1 MNKIIL
7 PKQKAITIFLVFAL
21 SYYISNLLRA
31 ITATISPN
39 LISEFDL
46 SAGDLGLLGGG
57 YFLGF
62 AAVQIPLGYLLDN
75 KGPKKIVSYFLL
87 IAVLG
92 MISFSLSENFIT
104 LLISRILIGIGVGAC
119 LMGPLTAYRIWYQD
133 ETQQRA
139 NSWMLMVGAIGMLSS
154 SLPVQFFL
162 PIICYCR
169 IDTYTTDADIII
181 SDTGITD
188 TDNKLNAIRA
198 ESSVYSTLF
207 QIFILGISMCM
218 IMIVSLNSTSFKK
231 HNPSTKMQAV
241 KKWFVLFLLLSGDV
255 SGRIL
260 NTASTT
266 NGSNINETK
275 GNNDGDSSSLT
286 PVAPLVGNDSV
297 STMLTTT
304 TDVTNKALFA
314 LNTRLLATVT
324 VSPSNVRAANNDAV
338 DGDIIMITPGEVDL
352 SSGQLSVGKA
362 LTFECT
368 DPTTK
373 CIFDAKARSS
383 STRRV
388 IYDTHGKTA
397 TSRYVGLEITGGYTV
412 RLKRNN
418 RKRRSQH
425 RSVVGSR
432 SKKTT
437 N

>member
-1 MNKIIL
+1 MNKVIL

-162 PIICYCR
+162 PIIGWRMIFITLALLTIFCIILIIFFIPNWNKANIQSNAKDNDSLKEIWSDKFFKSLVPMGFFNYGGLFA
-169 IDTYTTDADIII
+169 IQTLWAGPWMIKVSGYTPEQSANGLFLIYFSLLI
-181 SDTGITD
+181 SFLSWGYLVPKISKNVSD
-188 TDNKLNAIRA
+188 AIRLLKFGA
-198 ESSVYSTLF
+198 PLNLIVLAFIIYLGPKAGAYHWAFFAVSSV
-207 QIFILGISMCM
+207 
-218 IMIVSLNSTSFKK
+218 
-231 HNPSTKMQAV
+231 
-241 KKWFVLFLLLSGDV
+241 FL
-255 SGRIL
+255 
-260 NTASTT
+260 
-266 NGSNINETK
+266 
-275 GNNDGDSSSLT
+275 SLT
-286 PVAPLVGNDSV
+286 QPAVGMAFS
-297 STMLTTT
+297 L
-304 TDVTNKALFA
+304 
-314 LNTRLLATVT
+314 
-324 VSPSNVRAANNDAV
+324 SNA
-338 DGDIIMITPGEVDL
+338 
-352 SSGQLSVGKA
+352 GKA
-362 LTFECT
+362 LTSFNLLLFIGAFALQWIIGVIIDLTMNLGYSEISGFRFAM
-368 DPTTK
+368 
-373 CIFDAKARSS
+373 IFFLL
-383 STRRV
+383 
-388 IYDTHGKTA
+388 
-397 TSRYVGLEITGGYTV
+397 TSFFSYLFFLIKNY
-412 RLKRNN
+412 KN
-418 RKRRSQH
+418 
-425 RSVVGSR
+425 
-432 SKKTT
+432 
-437 N
+437 

>member
-1 MNKIIL
+1 MNKVIL

-162 PIICYCR
+162 PIIGWRMIFITLALLTIFCIILIIFFIPNWNKANIQSNSNDNGSLKEIWSNSFFKSLVPMGFFNYGGLFA
-169 IDTYTTDADIII
+169 IQTLWAGPWMIKVSGYTPEQSANGLFLIYFSLLI
-181 SDTGITD
+181 SFLSWGYLVPKISKNVSD
-188 TDNKLNAIRA
+188 AIRLLKFGA
-198 ESSVYSTLF
+198 PLNLIVLAFIIYLGPKAGAYHWAFFAVSSV
-207 QIFILGISMCM
+207 
-218 IMIVSLNSTSFKK
+218 
-231 HNPSTKMQAV
+231 
-241 KKWFVLFLLLSGDV
+241 FL
-255 SGRIL
+255 
-260 NTASTT
+260 
-266 NGSNINETK
+266 
-275 GNNDGDSSSLT
+275 SLT
-286 PVAPLVGNDSV
+286 QPAVGMAFS
-297 STMLTTT
+297 L
-304 TDVTNKALFA
+304 
-314 LNTRLLATVT
+314 
-324 VSPSNVRAANNDAV
+324 SNA
-338 DGDIIMITPGEVDL
+338 
-352 SSGQLSVGKA
+352 GKA
-362 LTFECT
+362 LTSFNLLLFIGAFALQWIIGVIIDLTMNLGYSEISGFRFAM
-368 DPTTK
+368 
-373 CIFDAKARSS
+373 IFFLL
-383 STRRV
+383 
-388 IYDTHGKTA
+388 
-397 TSRYVGLEITGGYTV
+397 TSFFSYLFFLI
-412 RLKRNN
+412 RNYKN
-418 RKRRSQH
+418 
-425 RSVVGSR
+425 
-432 SKKTT
+432 
-437 N
+437 